1 MIRPFGD
8 TNLFEIAINKL
19 LKSKIPKEN
28 LYIAI
33 GDKELIE
40 ITSKYDV
47 NIFQVKNKV
56 IVSQNSKKI
65 IIKKTG
71 IGNKNYEFAN
81 DRPASYGIIAIIFA
95 IIAGLI
101 AATAFRRL

>member
-1 MIRPFGD
+1 MVND
-8 TNLFEIAINKL
+8 LFSIK
-19 LKSKIPKEN
+19 
-28 LYIAI
+28 
-33 GDKELIE
+33 D
-40 ITSKYDV
+40 
-47 NIFQVKNKV
+47 KV
-56 IVSQNSKKI
+56 IVSQNNKTI

-71 IGNKNYEFAN
+71 IGNKIYEFAN